1 MPAFPSTLMQFP
13 SVEPIESI
21 LAAYAAADKCAADA
35 YAVMMENGMGT
46 NWARTVARQHFERS
60 LSEARTPKITQ

>member
-1 MPAFPSTLMQFP
+1 MKPLSDESPATIIS
-13 SVEPIESI
+13 
-21 LAAYAAADKCAADA
+21 AYATADAAAASA

-60 LSEARTPKITQ
+60 LSEARTPKVKQ

>member
-1 MPAFPSTLMQFP
+1 MQSP

-21 LAAYAAADKCAADA
+21 LAAYATADQCAASA
-35 YAVMMENGMGT
+35 YAAMIENGMGT

-60 LSEARTPKITQ
+60 LRDARTQKIKQ